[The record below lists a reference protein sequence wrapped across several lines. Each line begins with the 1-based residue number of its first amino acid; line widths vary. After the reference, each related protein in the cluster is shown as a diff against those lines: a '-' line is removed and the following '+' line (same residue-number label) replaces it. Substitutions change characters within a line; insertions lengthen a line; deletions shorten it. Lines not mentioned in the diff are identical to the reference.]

1 MAGPGFVRRIPTY
14 STDSYISRRSLY
26 AGRQRAIVMEV
37 EIKLS
42 PKAHKFLVSAFIVIY
57 IHAQQVVVAVNAE

>member
-1 MAGPGFVRRIPTY
+1 
-14 STDSYISRRSLY
+14 
-26 AGRQRAIVMEV
+26 MEV

>member
-14 STDSYISRRSLY
+14 STDSYISRRSLH
-26 AGRQRAIVMEV
+26 AERQRAIVMEV

-42 PKAHKFLVSAFIVIY
+42 PKAHKFLVSAFIVTY